1 MKPAKT
7 RLALATTTLFA
18 AAALVACGGG
28 GGNSGTT
35 PTPVP
40 PNPNPVPSMGT
51 LSASLTD
58 APACGFDAVNVTVS
72 KVRVH
77 ASGNAADTDSGWT
90 DIVLSPARK
99 INLLNLTNGTLDLL
113 GTTTLPAGKYNQTR
127 LVLDANAGTGLAN
140 SVVPTGTTVEQS
152 LETPSAVQSGIKL
165 SGDFDVVGGARTDIV
180 IDFDACKSIVTRG
193 KDKYAL
199 KPVVKLIPPVLNGI
213 SGVIAPAMLTS
224 RVMVSAQQNGIVIGS
239 TVPTAGTGAFT
250 LARLPTGTYDVVI
263 TADGRAA
270 TVIGAVPV
278 ANASAKVNLST
289 AAAPI
294 TMPASQTGS
303 IGGIVKLA
311 PVSATEV
318 ATVSAKQTF
327 GTATTVTIKYAN
339 ADLATGA
346 YTIGTLPL
354 GAPQYAT
361 YSATLPLAFSTVGVV
376 SPGVARYAVSAS
388 ATGYAT
394 RTYSTPVDIGT
405 VSPTN
410 INIDLVP

>member
-1 MKPAKT
+1 MKPTQT
-7 RLALATTTLFA
+7 RLALATTTLLA

-28 GGNSGTT
+28 GGDSGTK

-40 PNPNPVPSMGT
+40 PTPTPTMGT

-90 DIVLSPARK
+90 DIILSPARK

-127 LVLDANAGTGLAN
+127 LVLDANAGAGLAN
-140 SVVPTGTTVEQS
+140 SVVPTGTTAEQG
-152 LETPSAVQSGIKL
+152 LDTPSAVQSGIKL
-165 SGDFDVVGGARTDIV
+165 NGEFEVVGGARTDIV
-180 IDFDACKSIVTRG
+180 IDFDACKSIVTKG
-193 KDKYAL
+193 KDRYAL

-213 SGVIAPAMLTS
+213 SGVIAPALLTS
-224 RVMVSAQQNGIVIGS
+224 RVMISAQQNGIVIGS

-250 LARLPTGTYDVVI
+250 LARLPVGTYDVVI

-270 TVIGAVPV
+270 TVIGAVPI
-278 ANASAKVNLST
+278 ASASAKVNLST

-318 ATVSAKQTF
+318 ATVSARQTF
-327 GTATTVTIKYAN
+327 GAATTVTIKYAN
-339 ADLATGA
+339 ADLTTGA
-346 YTIGTLPL
+346 YAIGTLPL

-361 YSATLPLAFSTVGVV
+361 YSATLPLAFSTVGVL
-376 SPGVARYAVSAS
+376 SPGVARYAVLAS